1 MAVIKGFK
9 GYRYNQDK
17 VNPQNVITP
26 PYDVIDSDY
35 KAQLTALSPY
45 NFVNVILNDDHVK
58 SNELLNSMIGEN
70 VMIRDDSDSLYVYEQ
85 QYSANKKHYTR
96 TGFVCLLQIEDFG
109 TNVLPHERTFEKHT
123 ADRHDLMCKTKS
135 DVGQIFLI
143 YEDEKK
149 AIDRLLEVQKSRTED
164 IKYVDQ
170 DENVHRMWQISDE
183 DVISKIISIMEPK
196 GLLIADGHHRYKTA
210 VKYNKENSGKM
221 HVMTTLVNAY
231 NEGLVILP
239 TNRILNITIDI
250 NTLKDHFDIESL
262 DSFDFELIPRSF
274 VVADPSEKHRITLKE
289 GYDNELDVVILHDLI
304 FYKIMNLSEEQLTQP
319 NIELVKGNELTIQ
332 KIANGKTA
340 FFVNPPS
347 LKQTFEIARSDR
359 IMPQKSTFF
368 YPKMFSGLVLNRW
381 E

>member
-9 GYRYNQDK
+9 GYRYNQER
-17 VNPQNVITP
+17 VSPQNVITP
-26 PYDVIDSDY
+26 PYDVIDNDY

-45 NFVNVILNDDHVK
+45 NFVNIILNDDHIK
-58 SNELLNSMIGEN
+58 SNELLNAMIDESII
-70 VMIRDDSDSLYVYEQ
+70 VRDGSDSLYVYEQ

-109 TNVLPHERTFEKHT
+109 INILPHERTFEKYV
-123 ADRHDLMCKTKS
+123 ADRYDLMCKTKS
-135 DVGQIFLI
+135 DVGQIFLV

-149 AIDRLLEVQKSRTED
+149 TIDRLLEEQKSRTED

-170 DENVHRMWQISDE
+170 DENIHRMWRISVE
-183 DVISKIISIMEPK
+183 DVIAKIISIMVPK
-196 GLLIADGHHRYKTA
+196 VLLIADGHHRYKTA
-210 VKYNKENSGKM
+210 VQYNRENSGKT

-239 TNRILNITIDI
+239 TNRILNCTIDI
-250 NTLKDHFDIESL
+250 NTLKDYFDIEPL
-262 DSFDFELIPRSF
+262 DSLEFEPIPRSF
-274 VVADPSEKHRITLKE
+274 VVAGPSGKHRIILKD

-304 FYKIMNLSEEQLTQP
+304 FDKILNLTEEQLTQP
-319 NIELVKGNELTIQ
+319 NMELVKGNEMTIQ
-332 KIANGKTA
+332 KIASGKTA

-347 LKQTFEIARSDR
+347 LKQTFEIAKSNRV
-359 IMPQKSTFF
+359 MPQKSTFF
-368 YPKMFSGLVLNRW
+368 YPKVFSGFVFNRW